1 MAARRVAKSAVDW
14 AALAER
20 VPPNQKDAF
29 RAFKTKSD
37 LFVSKVH
44 RYPENLPAIDFAYYN
59 SKLGNA
65 PFIAEFEKA
74 YKALSVAYPKD
85 KNNLRAQVDAQEKEE
100 AAEAK
105 KRIAVAHKAIEDAK
119 AMLAKIDSVPPP
131 DVMTHEMYAD
141 YFPDQARNPWDRPT
155 FWPHNKSYQPEN
167 DPHNCK

>member
-1 MAARRVAKSAVDW
+1 
-14 AALAER
+14 
-20 VPPNQKDAF
+20 
-29 RAFKTKSD
+29 
-37 LFVSKVH
+37 
-44 RYPENLPAIDFAYYN
+44 
-59 SKLGNA
+59 
-65 PFIAEFEKA
+65 
-74 YKALSVAYPKD
+74 VAYPKD